1 MIRLIYLHGFNSSPQ
16 TIKGRQLAAW
26 LGPLA
31 GQIAFDLPALPHRPA
46 QAIALVER
54 LLAQYAGNDHGSSA
68 SPASYGGVRETK
80 RERGA
85 AGPAQARGDDAPPF
99 QGGRNHITLIGSS
112 LGGYYAT
119 FLAEKHGLKAVL
131 INPAILPDRDLE
143 QFLGPQR
150 NLYTDEPYE
159 LTRKHLEEMSALR
172 VARITRPD
180 RYYLLV
186 QTGDEVLDYRE
197 AVRYFTGARQK
208 VIEGGDHGFQKFEQ
222 VIAEILAFAGHG
234 QPPPG

>member
-46 QAIALVER
+46 LAIALVER
-54 LLAQYAGNDHGSSA
+54 LLAQHAGND
-68 SPASYGGVRETK
+68 
-80 RERGA
+80 
-85 AGPAQARGDDAPPF
+85 
-99 QGGRNHITLIGSS
+99 ITLLGSS

-197 AVRYFTGARQK
+197 AVRYYAGAKQR
-208 VIEGGDHGFQKFEQ
+208 VIEGGDHGFQDFERE
-222 VIAEILAFAGHG
+222 IPEILYFAGK
-234 QPPPG
+234 QA

>member
-16 TIKGRQLAAW
+16 TIKGRQLAAS
-26 LGPLA
+26 LAPLA
-31 GQIAFDLPALPHRPA
+31 DPIAFDLPALPHRPGE
-46 QAIALVER
+46 AIALVER
-54 LLAQYAGNDHGSSA
+54 LLAQHAADDHGSSA
-68 SPASYGGVRETK
+68 SPAIYGGVSETK

-99 QGGRNHITLIGSS
+99 HGGRNHITLIGSS

-131 INPAILPDRDLE
+131 INPAVLPDRDLE

-150 NLYTDEPYE
+150 NLYTGEPYE
-159 LTRKHLEEMSALR
+159 LTPAHLAEMRALS
-172 VARITRPD
+172 VPRITRPE

-197 AVRYFTGARQK
+197 AVRYYAGAKQC
-208 VIEGGDHGFQKFEQ
+208 VIEGGDHGFHDFERE
-222 VIAEILAFAGHG
+222 IPEILRFAGW
-234 QPPPG
+234 PAASL